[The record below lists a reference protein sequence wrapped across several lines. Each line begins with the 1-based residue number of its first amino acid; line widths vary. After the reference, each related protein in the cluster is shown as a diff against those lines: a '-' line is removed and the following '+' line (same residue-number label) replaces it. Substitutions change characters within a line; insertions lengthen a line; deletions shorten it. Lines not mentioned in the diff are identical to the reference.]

1 MDTELPYWRSLLF
14 VPANR
19 DRFID
24 GAVKRGADAYVL
36 DLEDSVPAAE
46 KSSTRDGLQDAV
58 RRLSG
63 SGVDVLV
70 RINRPWRLAIRDI
83 EASVAH
89 GVTAL
94 ALPKVPDP
102 EYVCAVAEILEEL
115 EAERGLESGHTRLI
129 VMIETPQAYFQ
140 AREIAS
146 AHARVVAMTLGQE
159 DFALETGMLPESE
172 GLFAPTL
179 QTMLA
184 ARAAGILPL
193 GFVGS
198 IAEYRDEEKFRAT
211 IRQARRLGF
220 VGSFCIHPIQVRV
233 LNEEMT
239 PTAEELTRARTIV
252 AAYDEARAK
261 GQGSVEFEGKM
272 LDEPIV
278 RRSAQLLM
286 LAERLHRV

>member
-102 EYVCAVAEILEEL
+102 GYVCAVAEILEEL

-239 PTAEELTRARTIV
+239 PTAEELTRARAIV

-286 LAERLHRV
+286 LAERLHGV

>member
-1 MDTELPYWRSLLF
+1 
-14 VPANR
+14 
-19 DRFID
+19 
-24 GAVKRGADAYVL
+24 
-36 DLEDSVPAAE
+36 
-46 KSSTRDGLQDAV
+46 
-58 RRLSG
+58 
-63 SGVDVLV
+63 
-70 RINRPWRLAIRDI
+70 
-83 EASVAH
+83 
-89 GVTAL
+89 
-94 ALPKVPDP
+94 
-102 EYVCAVAEILEEL
+102 VCAVAEILEEL

-239 PTAEELTRARTIV
+239 PTAEELTRARAIV

>member
-1 MDTELPYWRSLLF
+1 MNTEQPCWRSLLF

-46 KSSTRDGLQDAV
+46 KSSARAGLQDAV
-58 RRLSG
+58 RRLST

-83 EASVAH
+83 EASVAR

-102 EYVCAVAEILEEL
+102 GYVGAVAEILEEL

-146 AHARVVAMTLGQE
+146 AHARVVGMTLGQE
-159 DFALETGMLPESE
+159 DFALETGMLPEPE
-172 GLFAPTL
+172 GLFAPAL
-179 QTMLA
+179 QIMLA
-184 ARAAGILPL
+184 ARAARILPL

-198 IAEYRDEEKFRAT
+198 IAEYRDEKKFRAT
-211 IRQARRLGF
+211 IQQARRLGF

-239 PTAEELTRARTIV
+239 PTTEELTRARAIV
-252 AAYDEARAK
+252 AAYNEARAK
-261 GQGSVEFEGKM
+261 GRGSVEFEGKM

-278 RRSAQLLM
+278 KRSAQLLM
-286 LAERLHRV
+286 LAERLQHL

>member
-1 MDTELPYWRSLLF
+1 M
-14 VPANR
+14 PANR

-36 DLEDSVPAAE
+36 DLEDSVPAAG

-115 EAERGLESGHTRLI
+115 EAERGLESGHTGLI
-129 VMIETPQAYFQ
+129 VI
-140 AREIAS
+140 
-146 AHARVVAMTLGQE
+146 
-159 DFALETGMLPESE
+159 
-172 GLFAPTL
+172 
-179 QTMLA
+179 
-184 ARAAGILPL
+184 
-193 GFVGS
+193 
-198 IAEYRDEEKFRAT
+198 
-211 IRQARRLGF
+211 
-220 VGSFCIHPIQVRV
+220 C
-233 LNEEMT
+233 
-239 PTAEELTRARTIV
+239 
-252 AAYDEARAK
+252 
-261 GQGSVEFEGKM
+261 
-272 LDEPIV
+272 
-278 RRSAQLLM
+278 LL
-286 LAERLHRV
+286 

>member
-102 EYVCAVAEILEEL
+102 GYVCAVAEILEEL

-146 AHARVVAMTLGQE
+146 VHARVVAMTLGQE

-239 PTAEELTRARTIV
+239 PTAEELTRARAIV

>member
-102 EYVCAVAEILEEL
+102 GYVCAVAEILEEL

>member
-46 KSSTRDGLQDAV
+46 KSLTRDGLQDAV

-102 EYVCAVAEILEEL
+102 GYVCAVAEILEEL

-239 PTAEELTRARTIV
+239 PTAEELTRARAIV

>member
-1 MDTELPYWRSLLF
+1 MDIELPYWRSLLF

-46 KSSTRDGLQDAV
+46 KSSARDGLQDAV
-58 RRLSG
+58 GRLSS

-102 EYVCAVAEILEEL
+102 GYVRAVAEILEEL
-115 EAERGLESGHTRLI
+115 EIERGLDSGHTRLI

-140 AREIAS
+140 AAEIAS
-146 AHARVVAMTLGQE
+146 ANPRVVGMTLGQE
-159 DFALETGMLPESE
+159 DFALETGMVPEPE
-172 GLFAPTL
+172 GLFTPAI
-179 QTMLA
+179 QIMLA
-184 ARAAGILPL
+184 ARAAGVLPL

-198 IAEYRDEEKFRAT
+198 IAEYRDEEKFRST

-220 VGSFCIHPIQVRV
+220 VGSFCIHPLQVKV

-239 PTAEELTRARTIV
+239 PTVEELTRARAIV
-252 AAYDEARAK
+252 AAYDEAKA
-261 GQGSVEFEGKM
+261 QGRGSIEYEGKM

-278 RRSAQLLM
+278 KRSTQLLM
-286 LAERLHRV
+286 LAERLQRV

>member
-1 MDTELPYWRSLLF
+1 MDIELPYWRSLLF

-46 KSSTRDGLQDAV
+46 KSSARDGLQDAV
-58 RRLSG
+58 GRLSS

-102 EYVCAVAEILEEL
+102 GYVCAVAEILEEL
-115 EAERGLESGHTRLI
+115 EVERGLESGHTRLI

-146 AHARVVAMTLGQE
+146 AHSRVVAMTLGQE
-159 DFALETGMLPESE
+159 DFALETGMLPEPE
-172 GLFAPTL
+172 GLFTPVL

-184 ARAAGILPL
+184 ARAARILPL

-239 PTAEELTRARTIV
+239 PTTEELTRARAIV
-252 AAYDEARAK
+252 AAYNEARAK
-261 GQGSVEFEGKM
+261 GRGSVEFEGKM

-278 RRSAQLLM
+278 KRSAQLLM
-286 LAERLHRV
+286 LAERLQHL

>member
-58 RRLSG
+58 RRLSR

>member
-36 DLEDSVPAAE
+36 DLEDSVPTAE
-46 KSSTRDGLQDAV
+46 KSSARDGLQDAV
-58 RRLSG
+58 RRLSS

-102 EYVCAVAEILEEL
+102 GYVCAVAEILEEL
-115 EAERGLESGHTRLI
+115 EVERGLESGHTRLI

-146 AHARVVAMTLGQE
+146 AHSRVVAMTLGQE
-159 DFALETGMLPESE
+159 DFALETGMLPEPE
-172 GLFAPTL
+172 GLFTPAV

-184 ARAAGILPL
+184 ARAARILPL

-198 IAEYRDEEKFRAT
+198 IAEYRDEEKFRAR

-239 PTAEELTRARTIV
+239 PTTEELTRARAIV
-252 AAYDEARAK
+252 AAYNEAKAK
-261 GQGSVEFEGKM
+261 GRGSVEFEGKM

-278 RRSAQLLM
+278 KRSAQLLM
-286 LAERLHRV
+286 LAERLQHL